1 MRSALA
7 FVLLASLCSSA
18 VAQAKST
25 KSHHARPAATMP
37 AQPAAP
43 ALSDADV
50 QALRTDIARMK
61 SLVMQ
66 MQNNMANI
74 DTVPS
79 PLKHQFELELD
90 MWNVVIG
97 DMQRRLDAAEKK

>member
-1 MRSALA
+1 MRTALA
-7 FVLLASLCSSA
+7 VLLLAALCPFA
-18 VAQAKST
+18 AAQTATT
-25 KSHHARPAATMP
+25 KSHRAAPPPQT
-37 AQPAAP
+37 QPAAP
-43 ALSDADV
+43 ALSATDV

-90 MWNVVIG
+90 MWNLVIG
-97 DMQRRLDAAEKK
+97 DMQRRLDAVEKK

>member
-1 MRSALA
+1 MRSALL
-7 FVLLASLCSSA
+7 FLLVAALCPLA
-18 VAQAKST
+18 VAQSATTKAHHTAPST
-25 KSHHARPAATMP
+25 TT

-43 ALSDADV
+43 ALSEADV

-61 SLVMQ
+61 ALVMQ
-66 MQNNMANI
+66 LQNNQANI

-97 DMQRRLDAAEKK
+97 DMQRRLDAAEKR